1 MNDTQEMDVKSA
13 DSTKI
18 NFFDPQQLILFVCLF
33 NWRTETAIE
42 VAILV
47 RKLLFRIHNS
57 LRQSSLRDFFFEFL
71 NRSQLSLCSVFQ
83 ILF

>member
-18 NFFDPQQLILFVCLF
+18 IFFDPQQLILFVCLF

-42 VAILV
+42 VAILMDTDY
-47 RKLLFRIHNS
+47 H
-57 LRQSSLRDFFFEFL
+57 
-71 NRSQLSLCSVFQ
+71 
-83 ILF
+83 